1 MLCTPVCSAH
11 PYALHTCMLC
21 TPVCSTHLYA
31 LHTCMLYTPVCST
44 HLYAL
49 HTCMLYTPVCS
60 THLYALYTCMLYT
73 PVCSVHLY
81 ALHTC
86 MLYTPVS
93 SIVLLYLCSCSIF
106 LLILILRLFGL
117 NNKPHTLRQPHSQ
130 TLSSPERKT
139 LVGSGHVAP
148 IFLVVT
154 NKINLCVCA
163 IDLMKIK
170 SFPLYIRL
178 NKNKNLTITGT
189 LILFFLCQNGFS
201 CHLQYCALLL
211 RDL

>member
-1 MLCTPVCSAH
+1 ML
-11 PYALHTCMLC
+11 YN
-21 TPVCSTHLYA
+21 
-31 LHTCMLYTPVCST
+31 TCMLYTPE
-44 HLYAL
+44 
-49 HTCMLYTPVCS
+49 CS

-73 PVCSVHLY
+73 PVCS
-81 ALHTC
+81 
-86 MLYTPVS
+86 YTPVS

-139 LVGSGHVAP
+139 LIGSGHVAP
-148 IFLVVT
+148 KFLVVT

-189 LILFFLCQNGFS
+189 LILFFLMPKWVFLPFTIHTS
-201 CHLQYCALLL
+201 Y
-211 RDL
+211 

>member
-1 MLCTPVCSAH
+1 MLCAPVCSA
-11 PYALHTCMLC
+11 
-21 TPVCSTHLYA
+21 
-31 LHTCMLYTPVCST
+31 
-44 HLYAL
+44 
-49 HTCMLYTPVCS
+49 
-60 THLYALYTCMLYT
+60 
-73 PVCSVHLY
+73 HLY

-148 IFLVVT
+148 KFLVVT

-178 NKNKNLTITGT
+178 NKNKNLTTTGT

-201 CHLQYCALLL
+201 CHLQYIPIISRVRGPYGKLWTEFFPSFYGPSAK
-211 RDL
+211 RTAHENKEGKNEDP